1 MIIPE
6 LLNFANENNLSVFI
20 LTRSKYKSK
29 YEDQEIKYF
38 KREFGNRL
46 QFFEKDKYVSSYQI
60 IDSCSFITG
69 VDSTLLYESILRNNK
84 TCIFSIRGK
93 LLGLKGFNFGWPY
106 NYDQYGVFWTNI
118 PETKKIKNI
127 SYKNIDVIKG
137 GTERHNS
144 TQNALNYLKNKK
156 IKNVFIHDAARP
168 NLSIKLLHR
177 LKKELKKNNA
187 VVPYLKSENSVKYK
201 IKNKIN
207 NLDRNKIFLTQTPQ
221 CFNFQELFNLY
232 KSNKEKITDEASLYL
247 RKNRKIKFILG
258 DKKNF
263 KITTIEDLNY
273 LKSNTYY
280 GIGFDIHRLIKNKKL
295 FLGGIKIPFHSGL
308 QGHSDGDVI
317 IHAIIDSFLGAMKK
331 GDIGT
336 YYPSNSSK
344 FKNIRSKNMLKP
356 IVELLN
362 DNNFSINN
370 IDINLI
376 CENPKV
382 SKIRNRIIKSLSELL
397 SINRN
402 LINLKGKTVE
412 KLGIIGKEQAIA
424 CEVICSLSK

>member
-1 MIIPE
+1 M
-6 LLNFANENNLSVFI
+6 SDCFI
-20 LTRSKYKSK
+20 LLSAGKSK
-29 YEDQEIKYF
+29 RF
-38 KREFGNRL
+38 KSKLNK
-46 QFFEKDKYVSSYQI
+46 QFLTYKNKPLFEHSLKTALDSKIFKKVLIVS
-60 IDSCSFITG
+60 
-69 VDSTLLYESILRNNK
+69 N
-84 TCIFSIRGK
+84 
-93 LLGLKGFNFGWPY
+93 
-106 NYDQYGVFWTNI
+106 
-118 PETKKIKNI
+118 KKIKNV

-144 TQNALNYLKNKK
+144 TQNALNYLRNKK

-177 LKKELKKNNA
+177 LKKQLKKNNA

-207 NLDRNKIFLTQTPQ
+207 NLDRNKILLTQTPQ

-247 RKNRKIKFILG
+247 RNNRKIKFILG

-263 KITTIEDLNY
+263 KITTVDDLNY
-273 LKSNTYY
+273 LKLDTYY

-356 IVELLN
+356 VVELLN
-362 DNNFSINN
+362 DNDFSINN

>member
-1 MIIPE
+1 M
-6 LLNFANENNLSVFI
+6 SDCFI
-20 LTRSKYKSK
+20 LLSAGKSK
-29 YEDQEIKYF
+29 RF
-38 KREFGNRL
+38 KSNL
-46 QFFEKDKYVSSYQI
+46 NKQ
-60 IDSCSFITG
+60 FITYKNKPLFEHSLKTAL
-69 VDSTLLYESILRNNK
+69 DSKLFKKILIVSN
-84 TCIFSIRGK
+84 
-93 LLGLKGFNFGWPY
+93 
-106 NYDQYGVFWTNI
+106 
-118 PETKKIKNI
+118 KKIKKI
-127 SYKNIDVIKG
+127 SYKNIDIIKG
-137 GTERHNS
+137 GIERHHS
-144 TQNALNYLKNKK
+144 TQNALNYLKHKK

-168 NLSIKLLHR
+168 NLSINLLRR

-201 IKNKIN
+201 IKNRIN
-207 NLDRNKIFLTQTPQ
+207 NLDRNKILLTQTPQ

-247 RKNRKIKFILG
+247 RNNRKIKFILG

-263 KITTIEDLNY
+263 KITTIDDLNY
-273 LKSNTYY
+273 LKLNTYY

-356 IVELLN
+356 VVELLN
-362 DNNFSINN
+362 DNDFSINN

-382 SKIRNRIIKSLSELL
+382 SKIRNRIIKSLS
-397 SINRN
+397 
-402 LINLKGKTVE
+402 
-412 KLGIIGKEQAIA
+412 
-424 CEVICSLSK
+424 